1 MRRKSKMA
9 ERWNDR
15 YHRPTPSLHQQ
26 LLRSHLSVALVG
38 IIILLT
44 AVFSTYQLRNQ
55 VVLLSQESAPLAQ
68 SSLRVLAGI
77 QRSMSSL
84 RAWVSLGDPHFLQNW
99 YHAWDLEI
107 RPAVAVLDQFH
118 ERYTAMHMAGRLAEL
133 QTLLTALHSVQQRIQ
148 EAITPD
154 NVVGGDADAAVVR
167 QRMAMEADPI
177 ADRVL
182 ALTTDLVSAAE
193 LRFQRDAEA
202 AQIASAVTFIVLIST
217 ALAMLGIAYIMSRNR
232 AHALTKPIAALVD
245 ATQRLGDGDASADLP
260 IRRNDELGKLTRN
273 FNLMRTAIERGQA
286 ELREA
291 NALLELRVA
300 ERTTELG
307 MTNQSLREEIEYHN
321 RTESALRESEARI
334 RAMARAIPDL
344 VFVVDDEGRYRE
356 ILAAGR
362 DSDAL
367 RATQSKGSIFPLVPN
382 HLGRRTADQE
392 LRGHGFLG
400 MVPIRGQLLTEVH
413 PPEIAQF
420 FNDIIQRALETQK
433 IQVAEYE
440 ISTSSGLRWFESR
453 TAPLDIPLRNRQA
466 TLINRAQLS
475 LFDDAPAAAAKQRAA
490 IVVARDITK
499 RKQAETQLRQAQK
512 MQAVGQLT
520 GGIAHDFN
528 NLLAVVMGNLEL
540 LHEQLAQQPQL
551 EELAEQALRAV
562 DRGAALT
569 RRLLVFSRYQPLQAQ
584 PTDLNKLIAGMI
596 ELIRRTLGATIEIQ
610 TVLAPDLAPTCID
623 PDQFETA
630 LLNLVINARD
640 AMPQAGQLLLETA
653 NVNLE
658 EDYAATHQDVKPGAY
673 VVLTVSDSGIGMPPE
688 VLERV
693 FEPFFTTKDVSKG
706 SGLGLS
712 MVYGVV
718 KQSGGHISIYS
729 EPGRGSTVYL
739 YLPRAPLAGR
749 LGETQQAAAHSAAK
763 GNGEII
769 LVVEDDAAVR
779 LFAVKVLH
787 SLGYKTRQANDAK
800 AALEV
805 ISSAPDISLLFT
817 DIVLPGNMDG
827 VALASAV
834 RHRRPGLPVLFSS
847 GYNEHMLTNQSELIA
862 GLDLLPKPY
871 RKAELASKIH
881 LLLQRSATA
890 AELGVAA
897 LR

>member
-1 MRRKSKMA
+1 MRRTSKMA
-9 ERWNDR
+9 ERWSDR
-15 YHRPTPSLHQQ
+15 YRRPTPNLHQQ
-26 LLRSHLSVALVG
+26 LLRSHFSVALVG
-38 IIILLT
+38 IIILLV

-55 VVLLSQESAPLAQ
+55 VMVLSQESAPLAQ

-77 QRSMSSL
+77 QRSMSNL
-84 RAWVSLGDPHFLQNW
+84 RAWVSFGDPHFLQNW

-107 RPAVAVLDQFH
+107 RPAVALLQHYRNRYGGSEIAERLTNLQALLDQ
-118 ERYTAMHMAGRLAEL
+118 
-133 QTLLTALHSVQQRIQ
+133 LHSTQQRIQ
-148 EAITPD
+148 ETVMPD
-154 NVVGGDADAAVVR
+154 NVLGADADSTALRRRAAL
-167 QRMAMEADPI
+167 EADPL
-177 ADRVL
+177 ADRVI
-182 ALTTDLVSAAE
+182 ALTSDLVSAAE
-193 LRFQRDAEA
+193 MRFQRDAQA
-202 AQIASAVTFIVLIST
+202 AHVASVVTFIVLIST
-217 ALAMLGIAYIMSRNR
+217 ALTMLGIAYLISRQR
-232 AHALTKPIAALVD
+232 ARALTRPIAALVE
-245 ATQRLGDGDASADLP
+245 ATQRLGEGAASADLP
-260 IRRNDELGKLTRN
+260 IRRNDELGTLTRN

-291 NALLELRVA
+291 NASLEMRVA

-307 MTNQSLREEIEYHN
+307 MTNQSLRDEIEYHN

-334 RAMARAIPDL
+334 RAMTRAIPDL

-367 RATQSKGSIFPLVPN
+367 RATQSKGSTFPLLPN
-382 HLGRRTADQE
+382 HLGRRAADQE

-400 MVPIRGQLLTEVH
+400 MVPLRGQLLTDVH

-420 FNDIIQRALETQK
+420 FNDIIQRSLETQK

-440 ISTSSGLRWFESR
+440 VSTGSGLRWFESR

-466 TLINRAQLS
+466 TLVNRAQLA
-475 LFDDAPAAAAKQRAA
+475 LFNDAPAPAAKQRAA

-528 NLLAVVMGNLEL
+528 NLLAVIMGNLEL

-551 EELAEQALRAV
+551 EELAEQALHAV

-584 PTDLNKLIAGMI
+584 PTDLNQLITGMI
-596 ELIRRTLGATIEIQ
+596 ELIRRTLGASIDIQ
-610 TVLAPDLAPTCID
+610 TVLAPDLAPTRID

-640 AMPQAGQLLLETA
+640 AMPQAGQLMLETA
-653 NVNLE
+653 NVILDD
-658 EDYAATHQDVKPGAY
+658 DYAATHQDVKPGAY
-673 VVLTVSDSGIGMPPE
+673 VVLTVSDSGVGMPPE

-693 FEPFFTTKDVSKG
+693 FEPFFTTKEVSKG

-739 YLPRAPLAGR
+739 YLPRAPLEGGANR
-749 LGETQQAAAHSAAK
+749 EQQIATHSAAR

-787 SLGYKTRQANDAK
+787 NLGYKTRQAKDAK
-800 AALEV
+800 SALEI
-805 ISSAPDISLLFT
+805 ISNAPDIDLMFT
-817 DIVLPGNMDG
+817 DIVLPGHMDG
-827 VALASAV
+827 VALASEV

-847 GYNEHMLTNQSELIA
+847 GYNEHMLTKQSELIA
-862 GLDLLPKPY
+862 GLELLPKPY
-871 RKAELASKIH
+871 RKRELASKIH
-881 LLLQRSATA
+881 LLLQRTA
-890 AELGVAA
+890 AS
-897 LR
+897 